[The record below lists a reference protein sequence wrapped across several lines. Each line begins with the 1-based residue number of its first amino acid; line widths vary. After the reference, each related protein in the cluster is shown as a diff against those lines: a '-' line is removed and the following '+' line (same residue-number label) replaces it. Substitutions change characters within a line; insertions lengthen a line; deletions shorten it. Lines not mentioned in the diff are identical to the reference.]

1 MPGLGNLIISLESS
15 NIQYLH
21 LLPKL
26 NNDWKEECP
35 SFMPRDA
42 MCESASAHKVPAV
55 HRVIRRAW
63 LGGLGRN
70 SEEGHQRK
78 LPSLQWQLCPH
89 FWTCFLPW
97 TPWPSPTVLWCLLSC
112 SQPLGHNTCLLED
125 ASSCEAAWGSSSSP
139 VFHCYLISH
148 IIIFHCVV
156 RSLITDKINLIFKIF
171 FPNFYCH
178 QLLLSSTLHILEELN
193 IWAHHHHL

>member
-1 MPGLGNLIISLESS
+1 
-15 NIQYLH
+15 
-21 LLPKL
+21 
-26 NNDWKEECP
+26 
-35 SFMPRDA
+35 

-70 SEEGHQRK
+70 SEQGHQRK

-178 QLLLSSTLHILEELN
+178 QLLLSSTLHIRRVEYMSPPSPSVELTSLL
-193 IWAHHHHL
+193 IWLLKNLYTILHKFNSNFRFSFLFYNFFCLYTWQ